1 MARIFVA
8 SDSGLTKLMDDIAG
22 RLGERGHAIMR
33 GPLDTPG
40 VMKTYSEA
48 ERASFIDDAD
58 IAVFTPRHACTR
70 ALMASAARL
79 RGVCYPVIG
88 VESLDLEAANDLGI
102 IVGNGAVRG
111 NIVGMAE
118 STVMLMLML
127 LYDVETNIHLINSGR
142 WRRPGH
148 NSHQMEGK
156 TIGLI
161 GFGRIAREVAQ
172 RLSPFGVT
180 LLTHSPRARAE
191 DLPAGITKVD
201 LDMLLRRSDVVSVL
215 TGLTPETRS
224 MLDAARLSSMK
235 PSAYLVNT
243 GRGAVVDETAL
254 FQALRDGVIA
264 GAALDTF
271 AVEPL
276 PADSPLRTLKNV
288 ILTPHCVGH
297 TIEGWDQFGPAM
309 IENVERI
316 LADVL
321 PLHCKNPE
329 AESAWRERLARI
341 ALAAYKSPKDQK
353 A

>member
-1 MARIFVA
+1 MARIFIV
-8 SDSGLTKLMDDIAG
+8 SDSGLAKLMDDIAASL
-22 RLGERGHAIMR
+22 RERGHAIVR

-40 VMKTYSEA
+40 VMKTYTPA

-58 IAVFTPRHACTR
+58 IAVFTPRHECSR
-70 ALMASAARL
+70 ATMAGAKKL

-88 VESLDLEAANDLGI
+88 VESLDLDAANDLGI
-102 IVGNGAVRG
+102 IVGHGAVRG

-127 LYDVETNIHLINSGR
+127 LYGVETNIRLINSGK

-148 NSHQMEGK
+148 HAQQMEGK

-161 GFGRIAREVAQ
+161 GFGRIAREVAH
-172 RLSPFGVT
+172 RLAPFGVT

-191 DLPAGITKVD
+191 DLPAGVTKVD
-201 LDMLLRRSDVVSVL
+201 LDTLLRQSDVVSIL
-215 TGLTPETRS
+215 TGLTPQTRL
-224 MLDAARLSSMK
+224 MLDAARLALMK

-254 FQALRDGVIA
+254 FEALRDRVIA

-271 AVEPL
+271 TVEPL
-276 PADSPLRTLKNV
+276 PADSPLRTLENV

-297 TIEGWDQFGPAM
+297 TIEGWDQFGPATV
-309 IENVERI
+309 ENIERI
-316 LADVL
+316 LAGAL

-329 AESAWRERLARI
+329 ALAAWRDRLARI
-341 ALAAYKSPKDQK
+341 ALAAHKTPED
-353 A
+353 